1 MGTYTWMKCPVPE
14 DLPVRQVYGIAF
26 SNDGRILL
34 RIEDGKYKL
43 TGGRPEN
50 GETFEETLLREYVE
64 ELNVKL
70 TDAHYFGYML
80 IDEDGNKYAQVRMIA
95 RIKDILENHIDIAT
109 GKEYGRKLVVSDRV
123 KEYLNYSDVAGN
135 QMLEDAMELAKS
147 HYGLGNSFDEM
158 STKSH
163 YGLDDDFDEIN
174 NDLILIEPSEEMEEL
189 ALDYKKE
196 HFAFGDMQVHG
207 SGGLAFYDDYRD
219 WLKHI
224 DSIRTPSSQIPIQTS
239 TFFSKRVSD
248 GKLIG
253 CIKIHHSL
261 TDELKNGGH
270 IAYGIRPSERGKGY
284 GKKQLQLGLAY
295 AKHLRM
301 DHVTIACDRDN
312 AASASTAISCGGVLV
327 KEFEEDGIIKQHYQI
342 ELKK

>member
-1 MGTYTWMKCPVPE
+1 MN
-14 DLPVRQVYGIAF
+14 L
-26 SNDGRILL
+26 
-34 RIEDGKYKL
+34 
-43 TGGRPEN
+43 
-50 GETFEETLLREYVE
+50 VE
-64 ELNVKL
+64 
-70 TDAHYFGYML
+70 AHYLGYL
-80 IDEDGNKYAQVRMIA
+80 LVEEDGNKYAQVRMIA

-123 KEYLNYSDVAGN
+123 KEYLNYRDVAGN
-135 QMLEDAMELAKS
+135 QMMEDAMELA
-147 HYGLGNSFDEM
+147 
-158 STKSH
+158 KSH

-207 SGGLAFYDDYRD
+207 SGGLASYDDYRD

-224 DSIRTPSSQIPIQTS
+224 DSIRTPSSQRPIQTS

-270 IAYGIRPSERGKGY
+270 IAYGIRLSERGKGY

-295 AKHLRM
+295 AKHLSM

-342 ELKK
+342 ELKR